1 MNTLRNLAALALL
14 AFAAISPAH
23 AEQATEGTN
32 TPVVADGGAVDASSL
47 KDVQK
52 LLESRPEI
60 AALTRGG
67 NEKAIADAL
76 KEQLNNAGGEKAV
89 ADALKEQLKNAGGEQ
104 AAADALNEYLSKHP
118 LKDGQ
123 DIKDLAHNGKEK
135 AIAAALKARFGKHP

>member
-23 AEQATEGTN
+23 AEQAAEGTK
-32 TPVVADGGAVDASSL
+32 TSVVVDGAPVDGSS
-47 KDVQK
+47 DVRK

-76 KEQLNNAGGEKAV
+76 KEQISNAGGEKAV
-89 ADALKEQLKNAGGEQ
+89 ADALN
-104 AAADALNEYLSKHP
+104 DYLSKHP

-123 DIKDLAHNGKEK
+123 DITDLARNGKEK

>member
-23 AEQATEGTN
+23 AEQVAEDTE
-32 TPVVADGGAVDASSL
+32 TPAVADGAPVDGSS
-47 KDVQK
+47 DVRK
-52 LLESRPEI
+52 LLEYRPEI

-67 NEKAIADAL
+67 NEEAITD
-76 KEQLNNAGGEKAV
+76 AGGEKAI
-89 ADALKEQLKNAGGEQ
+89 ADALKEQLKNAGGEK

-123 DIKDLAHNGKEK
+123 DITDLARNGKEK

>member
-23 AEQATEGTN
+23 AEQAAEGTK
-32 TPVVADGGAVDASSL
+32 TSVVADGAPVDGSS
-47 KDVQK
+47 DVRK
-52 LLESRPEI
+52 LLEDRPEI

-67 NEKAIADAL
+67 NEEAMTDAL
-76 KEQLNNAGGEKAV
+76 KEQISNAGGEKAI
-89 ADALKEQLKNAGGEQ
+89 ADALKEQLKNAGGEK

-123 DIKDLAHNGKEK
+123 DIKDLARNGKEK

>member
-23 AEQATEGTN
+23 AEQAAEGTT
-32 TPVVADGGAVDASSL
+32 TPVVADGAPVDGSS
-47 KDVQK
+47 DVHK

-67 NEKAIADAL
+67 NETAIADAL
-76 KEQLNNAGGEKAV
+76 KEQISNAGGEKAI

-104 AAADALNEYLSKHP
+104 AAADALNDYLSKHP
-118 LKDGQ
+118 LKHGQ
-123 DIKDLAHNGKEK
+123 DITDLARNGKEK

>member
-23 AEQATEGTN
+23 AEQAAEGTK
-32 TPVVADGGAVDASSL
+32 TPVVADGGSMDSNL

-52 LLESRPEI
+52 LLENRLEI
-60 AALTRGG
+60 AALTHGG

-89 ADALKEQLKNAGGEQ
+89 ADALKDQLKSAGGEQ
-104 AAADALNEYLSKHP
+104 AAADALNQYLSKHP

-123 DIKDLAHNGKEK
+123 DITDLARNGKEK
-135 AIAAALKARFGKHP
+135 AIAAALKARFGKRP